1 MYSNYNRVKTCFGM
15 IPRKSLEE
23 IAREFRSGV
32 AVKKNV
38 VKALREI
45 KVVTE
50 NVMGRGEDGDISD
63 KLRNTG
69 MLLITIPEPLQI
81 SSVAGMLLCGASLIL
96 KGIEGKM
103 LGIRDVVNTYR
114 MVTIEIRQLLKD
126 QEP

>member
-1 MYSNYNRVKTCFGM
+1 MYSNYSRVKTYFDT

-32 AVKKNV
+32 VVKKNV
-38 VKALREI
+38 VRALREI
-45 KVVTE
+45 RVVTE
-50 NVMGRGEDGDISD
+50 NVRGRGEDGDISE

-69 MLLITIPEPLQI
+69 MLLITIPEPLQV

-96 KGIEGKM
+96 KGIEGRM

-114 MVTIEIRQLLKD
+114 RVAIEIRQLLKER
-126 QEP
+126 EP

>member
-1 MYSNYNRVKTCFGM
+1 MYSNYSRVKTYFDT

-32 AVKKNV
+32 VVKKNV
-38 VKALREI
+38 VRALREI
-45 KVVTE
+45 RVVTE
-50 NVMGRGEDGDISD
+50 NVRGRGEDGDISE

-69 MLLITIPEPLQI
+69 MLLITIPEPLQV

-96 KGIEGKM
+96 KGIEGRM

-114 MVTIEIRQLLKD
+114 RVAIEIRQLLKE

>member
-1 MYSNYNRVKTCFGM
+1 MYSNYNRVKTCFGT

-45 KVVTE
+45 KVATE